1 MSPDEFG
8 KVGNNSDM
16 RAASD
21 DQIIPIKD
29 RFLYWPAVLAVFW
42 SWLFITYDRAGPGLD
57 FTPILIILGW
67 LMSAGVA
74 AMISFAWIYQRAWRR
89 LLSTMI
95 LPLSVFVLIYYS
107 AG

>member
-8 KVGNNSDM
+8 KVGNKSDM
-16 RAASD
+16 QAASD

-57 FTPILIILGW
+57 FTPLLIILGW

-89 LLSTMI
+89 VLSAMI
-95 LPLSVFVLIYYS
+95 LPLSVILMVLY
-107 AG
+107 